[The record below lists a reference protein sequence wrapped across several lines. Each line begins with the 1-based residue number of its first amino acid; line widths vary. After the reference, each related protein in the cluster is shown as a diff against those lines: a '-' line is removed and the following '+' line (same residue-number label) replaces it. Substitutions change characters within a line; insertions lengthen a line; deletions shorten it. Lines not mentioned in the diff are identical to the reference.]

1 LYNCPIHKDIAVNF
15 LLEAAAD
22 AVEDAPRDFAESD
35 MVKIPLKAVGYLIQK
50 DNNYGSRRFFLVAMH
65 D

>member
-1 LYNCPIHKDIAVNF
+1 LYNCAIHKDIAVNF
-15 LLEAAAD
+15 LLEAAA
-22 AVEDAPRDFAESD
+22 EDAPSDFAESD

>member
-1 LYNCPIHKDIAVNF
+1 LYNCAIHKDIAVNF
-15 LLEAAAD
+15 LLEAAA
-22 AVEDAPRDFAESD
+22 EDAPRDFAESD